1 MRVRSLIKLLM
12 DCEMDAEV
20 VAVNKNDTGD
30 EFMNP
35 SDVAKL
41 VTDAMNL
48 DDGSVVIYFAGEP
61 TVSDD
66 ADAG

>member
-12 DCEMDAEV
+12 DCEMDAAV
-20 VAVNKNDTGD
+20 VAVNQNGTGD
-30 EFMNP
+30 EFMDPTN
-35 SDVAKL
+35 VAKL

-61 TVSDD
+61 SDSDD